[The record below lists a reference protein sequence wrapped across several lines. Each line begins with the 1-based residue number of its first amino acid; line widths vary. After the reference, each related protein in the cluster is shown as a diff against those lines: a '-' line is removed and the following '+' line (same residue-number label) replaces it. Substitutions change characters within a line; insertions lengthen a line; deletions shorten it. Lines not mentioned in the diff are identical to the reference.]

1 MRRRLNVRSRSV
13 CSIRIS
19 PIGVVEWF
27 AEEIGLAQSEG
38 GHMATDIRTNQAMSV
53 SEPAPLPLE
62 HWPSVEHLVTEDDT
76 PVDNIFS
83 EKQQR
88 LLTEPLYTSWIS
100 DVPFLALANVGLF
113 HSVRVPPYVP
123 DVLFS
128 LNVQLPE
135 SLFPKSNRSYFVWEY
150 GKSPDVVIEIVSNR
164 EGNEDRDK
172 LIGYARMGIPFYVI
186 YDPEQWLR
194 AEKLRSYEL
203 RGGRY
208 EQLPG
213 EAQWMPS
220 IGLGVA
226 LWDGDFEG
234 HQDRWLRWTDLTG
247 NPIATG
253 AERAGLE
260 QQRADAEMQRA
271 DVEMQRADVEMQRA
285 DVEMRRAD
293 AEQQRADA
301 ERQRAEILS
310 QQLKRLGIEPQDLP
324 R

>member
-271 DVEMQRADVEMQRA
+271 DVEMQRADVEM
-285 DVEMRRAD
+285 RRAD

>member
-1 MRRRLNVRSRSV
+1 
-13 CSIRIS
+13 
-19 PIGVVEWF
+19 
-27 AEEIGLAQSEG
+27 
-38 GHMATDIRTNQAMSV
+38 MATDIRTNQAMSV
-53 SEPAPLPLE
+53 SEPAPLPME
-62 HWPSVEHLVTEDDT
+62 HRPSVEHLVTEDDT

-88 LLTEPLYTSWIS
+88 LLTEPLYTSWRS

-135 SLFPKSNRSYFVWEY
+135 NLFPKSNRSYFVWEY

-164 EGNEDRDK
+164 EGNEDGDK
-172 LIGYARMGIPFYVI
+172 LLGYARMGIPFYII

-194 AEKLRSYEL
+194 TEKLRFYEL
-203 RGGRY
+203 RGGLY
-208 EQLPG
+208 EQLQG
-213 EAQWMPS
+213 ESQLMPS
-220 IGLGVA
+220 IGLGIT
-226 LWDGDFEG
+226 LWNGIFEG

-247 NPIATG
+247 TPIATG

-260 QQRADAEMQRA
+260 QHRADTEMHRADTEKQRADAQMQRADAQMQRADAELQRA
-271 DVEMQRADVEMQRA
+271 DAEL
-285 DVEMRRAD
+285 RRAD
-293 AEQQRADA
+293 AEQRRADTEQQRADA

-310 QQLKRLGIEPQDLP
+310 QQLKQLGIEPQDLP

>member
-1 MRRRLNVRSRSV
+1 
-13 CSIRIS
+13 
-19 PIGVVEWF
+19 
-27 AEEIGLAQSEG
+27 
-38 GHMATDIRTNQAMSV
+38 MATDIRTNQAMSV

-62 HWPSVEHLVTEDDT
+62 HRPSVEHLVTEDDT

-88 LLTEPLYTSWIS
+88 LLTEPLYTSWSS

-128 LNVQLPE
+128 LNAQLPE
-135 SLFPKSNRSYFVWEY
+135 NLFPKSNRSYFVWEY

-164 EGNEDRDK
+164 EGNEDGDK
-172 LIGYARMGIPFYVI
+172 LLGYARMGIPFYVI

-194 AEKLRSYEL
+194 TEKLRFYEL
-203 RGGRY
+203 RGGLY
-208 EQLPG
+208 EQLQG
-213 EAQWMPS
+213 EPQLMPS
-220 IGLGVA
+220 IGLGIT
-226 LWDGDFEG
+226 LWNGNFEG

-260 QQRADAEMQRA
+260 QHRADTEMQRADTEKHRADAQMQRADAEL
-271 DVEMQRADVEMQRA
+271 
-285 DVEMRRAD
+285 RRAD
-293 AEQQRADA
+293 AEQRRADTEQQRADA

>member
-1 MRRRLNVRSRSV
+1 
-13 CSIRIS
+13 
-19 PIGVVEWF
+19 
-27 AEEIGLAQSEG
+27 
-38 GHMATDIRTNQAMSV
+38 MATDIRTNQAMSV

-271 DVEMQRADVEMQRA
+271 DVEMQRADVEM
-285 DVEMRRAD
+285 RRAD